1 MNEEGRNNNR
11 CETNV
16 SLDEMDVS
24 ATQSLNSIIDPTNSL
39 VDAATLLGDNIRQV
53 GLELNRSI
61 GFKIPIQEKVQ
72 TFHMVL
78 GEIEGL
84 TKDEHS
90 DMLNKIPDHPMLML
104 VKSTTFYAI
113 NMDEKIYFYP
123 LKIMVVV
130 MG

>member
-61 GFKIPIQEKVQ
+61 GFKIPIQE
-72 TFHMVL
+72 
-78 GEIEGL
+78 
-84 TKDEHS
+84 
-90 DMLNKIPDHPMLML
+90 
-104 VKSTTFYAI
+104 
-113 NMDEKIYFYP
+113 
-123 LKIMVVV
+123 
-130 MG
+130 